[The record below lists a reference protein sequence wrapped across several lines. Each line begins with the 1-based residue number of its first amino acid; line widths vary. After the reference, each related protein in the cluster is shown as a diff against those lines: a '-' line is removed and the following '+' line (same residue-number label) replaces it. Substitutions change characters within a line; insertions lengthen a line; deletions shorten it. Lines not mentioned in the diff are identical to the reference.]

1 MTGPFAIPRLADAT
15 WHEKITGELARQYTL
30 LQKYKLDTIDG
41 RIQQIAFECEN
52 FAIQAGSIAFK
63 GHYSEAQH
71 IPLVDSLARE
81 LIPWRKGPFTLGDL
95 ALDAEWRSDKKWD
108 RLVPDLPDLTGQT
121 IADVGCNNGYYLYR
135 IASAGA
141 TQVIGFDPT
150 LKYWLQYRLLAK
162 HAPQNLPIEFL
173 PLGWQF
179 LAAFRETFDTIF
191 LMGIN
196 YHEAEPLN
204 LFHACLNALKP
215 GGLLV
220 CESVVVPGDDDLEIL
235 PAGKYAGIGGVYS
248 IPTANALV
256 SQLALCGFQN
266 IRIQHNVLLTT
277 AEQRRAEFSPQQSL
291 ADALSENGFSNEGQ
305 RQEAIRGNAGSG
317 ASVRL
322 RYPPPHRA
330 AIFAFR

>member
-1 MTGPFAIPRLADAT
+1 VTGAFAIPQLANAT
-15 WHEKITGELARQYTL
+15 WHEKITAEFARQYAL
-30 LQKYKLDTIDG
+30 LQKNQLDTIDE
-41 RIQQIAFECEN
+41 RIQQITFECEN
-52 FAIQAGSIAFK
+52 FAIQDGSIAFN

-71 IPLVDSLARE
+71 IPLVDALARE
-81 LIPWRKGPFTLGDL
+81 LIPWRKGPFRLGDL
-95 ALDAEWRSDKKWD
+95 AIDAEWRSDKKWD
-108 RLVPDLPDLTGQT
+108 RLAADLPDLKGQT
-121 IADVGCNNGYYLYR
+121 VADVGCNNGYYLYR
-135 IASAGA
+135 IAAAGA
-141 TQVIGFDPT
+141 ANVIGFDPT

-173 PLGWQF
+173 PLGWRF

-204 LFHACLNALKP
+204 LFHACLHALKP

-220 CESVVVPGDDDLEIL
+220 CESVVVPGDAELEIF

-256 SQLALCGFQN
+256 SQLSFCGFQN
-266 IRIQHNVLLTT
+266 VRIQHNVLLTP
-277 AEQRRAEFSPQQSL
+277 AEQRSAEFSPQPSL
-291 ADALSENGFSNEGQ
+291 GAALAENGFSKEG
-305 RQEAIRGNAGSG
+305 
-317 ASVRL
+317 
-322 RYPPPHRA
+322 YPPPYRA